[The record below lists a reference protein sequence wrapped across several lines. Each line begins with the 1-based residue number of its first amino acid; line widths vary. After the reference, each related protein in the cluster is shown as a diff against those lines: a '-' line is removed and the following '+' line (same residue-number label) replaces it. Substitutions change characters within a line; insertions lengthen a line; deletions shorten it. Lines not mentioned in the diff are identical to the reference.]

1 MTNRMKQC
9 SNLLRRAPLIGHAF
23 DCDFGEHWET
33 AVEIFVGLLW
43 SMLPILV
50 GTFDAFVKGPAF
62 TWSDF
67 QSAVGSTTAGGE
79 LFIYAAAFLAPI
91 FWIIHHVPPGAGPFP
106 SPIAHGILTILITLF
121 AALAF
126 QMQRTGQQLN
136 PSILHGLALLFFW
149 MSVLLIYL
157 ATLYHN
163 HRLPAVSREEI
174 KNQEQQFLENYRE
187 RHE

>member
-1 MTNRMKQC
+1 MRR
-9 SNLLRRAPLIGHAF
+9 LLSFLGNVPLVGPAF
-23 DCDFGEHWET
+23 GCGLREHRET
-33 AVEIFVGLLW
+33 AVEIFAGLLW

-62 TWSDF
+62 NWDGLRA
-67 QSAVGSTTAGGE
+67 AVASTTAGGE

-106 SPIAHGILTILITLF
+106 TPVSHGLLTILITLF

-126 QMQRTGQQLN
+126 QMRGEQLN
-136 PSILHGLALLFFW
+136 RSIVHSLALVFFW
-149 MSVLLIYL
+149 ASVLLIYL

-163 HRLPAVSREEI
+163 HRLPSISREEI
-174 KNQEQQFLENYRE
+174 RNQEEEFLNKFRNHH
-187 RHE
+187 R